1 MGYGLYVYLWDNFFV
16 GFIGDC
22 YMANEQN
29 LKPFTGADD
38 PRRGHKKKGTKHLS
52 TIIQELA
59 NDIDWD
65 KTTLKNKDELKVKY
79 GKNGFKA
86 VAYVALTKA
95 MTGDTKA
102 MEWLAKHGYGN
113 TVNLHVNKDP
123 VDEILKKFGI
133 EGVGSARQTEADAS
147 ESPQHNS

>member
-1 MGYGLYVYLWDNFFV
+1 M
-16 GFIGDC
+16 
-22 YMANEQN
+22 NEN
-29 LKPFTGADD
+29 LKSYKPGEERAKIN
-38 PRRGHKKKGTKHLS
+38 GSKGGTNKAGSKHLS

-113 TVNLHVNKDP
+113 KLIIDDQRDP
-123 VDEILKKFGI
+123 VDEILSKFGI
-133 EGVGSARQTEADAS
+133 EGRND
-147 ESPQHNS
+147 ESQDNQR